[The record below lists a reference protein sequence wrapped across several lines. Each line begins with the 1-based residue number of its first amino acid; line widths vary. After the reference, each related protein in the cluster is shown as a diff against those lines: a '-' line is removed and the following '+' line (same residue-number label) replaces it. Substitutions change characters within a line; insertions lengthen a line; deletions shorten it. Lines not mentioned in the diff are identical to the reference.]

1 MHKLI
6 VEQILLP
13 MKSKS
18 KPLNARGALQ
28 AESSNLRRQDV
39 FGNWI
44 GQGQSG
50 NEAFLT
56 PDEDKNKN
64 M

>member
-13 MKSKS
+13 MSAKS
-18 KPLNARGALQ
+18 KPLNARGALM
-28 AESSNLRRQDV
+28 AESANLRRQDV

-44 GQGQSG
+44 GQC
-50 NEAFLT
+50 T
-56 PDEDKNKN
+56 
-64 M
+64 